1 MTSFLRAQD
10 VIHVEDIIAVLV
22 VVAIVLGALAGLCQ
36 DSARV
41 PRRLVLEAR
50 VADAI
55 CGRQMGR
62 QSLERLMIHNVA
74 IYIRQPAHRVKGG
87 GKKILTLM
95 KPPSGFARLKR
106 GWRVFLGCSSL
117 GDLIFLN
124 SGTVLMA
131 GGFWRRGAFASL

>member
-1 MTSFLRAQD
+1 MRYRFLQKMGKSQRGKGFVEREGFSKCNDALVASFLGAQN

-22 VVAIVLGALAGLCQ
+22 VIAIVFGALAGLCQ

-62 QSLERLMIHNVA
+62 QSLERLVITN
-74 IYIRQPAHRVKGG
+74 
-87 GKKILTLM
+87 
-95 KPPSGFARLKR
+95 
-106 GWRVFLGCSSL
+106 
-117 GDLIFLN
+117 
-124 SGTVLMA
+124 
-131 GGFWRRGAFASL
+131 